1 MLTIAERHSLID
13 LQEEVLHRMALIF
26 KEVSETEEFHEY
38 IDHSHLLKLL
48 QRNNLTAPSETFV
61 LQTVTKW
68 IFHNK
73 EERLGHAATLIGAV
87 RLGLVDIKVLITELR
102 KEELKGECWKM
113 LHEVSLYHHMPA
125 LLPEL
130 SGVKI
135 ELRTTSYVSESICGR
150 TSELVTTNGV
160 DTS

>member
-26 KEVSETEEFHEY
+26 KEISETGGFLEY

-48 QRNNLTAPSETFV
+48 QRNDLTAPSETFV
-61 LQTVTKW
+61 FKVVIKW
-68 IFHNK
+68 IFHDK
-73 EERLGHAATLIGAV
+73 EERLRQAATLIGAM
-87 RLGLVDIKVLITELR
+87 RLGLVDIGVLITELR
-102 KEELKGECWKM
+102 REELKENEECWKM

-130 SGVKI
+130 SGVKT
-135 ELRTTSYVSESICGR
+135 ELRTTSCVSIKRSFA
-150 TSELVTTNGV
+150 V
-160 DTS
+160 